1 MTKAMT
7 TDQPQTATEAA
18 GGASDVER
26 AVRPCWLRHKWGR
39 WTDTHAVQRL
49 RTQDNGQKSLIAE
62 GTQQARRCQNCGK
75 LELRIAW
82 AKE

>member
-18 GGASDVER
+18 GGASAVER
-26 AVRPCWLRHKWGR
+26 VVRPCWLRHKWGR

-49 RTQDNGQKSLIAE
+49 RTTDKALIAE